1 MKRISNYI
9 PVPRLVGSLRTQEY
23 NKSDQLFATFQIQ
36 FYPVFPGPTASF
48 STYLLSFNPH

>member
-48 STYLLSFNPH
+48 SIYFLSFNPH